1 MRPQPMRPGYRP
13 RNPTP
18 QTNPLWT
25 GLFLLLVLVAAVV
38 GIWKPWV
45 PASEPRVNL
54 GLDLQGGLRITL
66 KTETPNP
73 SQEDLD
79 TARTVLENRVNA
91 LGVAEPLVAVQG
103 NDRVVLELPGLKQS
117 DQEKAIRL
125 IGQTAKLEF
134 RLMGQEVSGLAV
146 ADINARIREEGL
158 QGEAATKRRNELE
171 KDLVKLDDL
180 GPALLSGTDLASA
193 RAGFQ
198 PGSGRPIVE
207 LSFKPEGATKFADIT
222 RQNVG
227 KRLAIV
233 LDDKVYSAP
242 RIDQAITGGNAII
255 TGLSGLEEASDIAL
269 VLRSGALP
277 VKLNIAETRAIGPTL
292 GQDAIASGIR
302 AAVVG
307 AVLIFVLLFA
317 YYGFWMGL
325 VAALGLIYTSVL
337 ILAIFTSLGVTL
349 TLPGI
354 AALIMT
360 LGAAVDGNVLSF
372 ERIKEEL
379 KNGKRFRQAIPGGF
393 SHSIVTILDVNICHL
408 LAAAALYQYS
418 TGPVK
423 GFAVSLAVGVVASV
437 FSNLIFSRYLLERI
451 AAIREVRPPYWLWGT
466 KIDFMKPSRYVT
478 LASLVLAA
486 IGGGIVLTKGFN
498 FGIDFTGG
506 TAFTVRV
513 SESVNSE
520 QIRSF
525 LDGTG
530 IEGAGGAEA
539 IVTSLSSTGGGRE
552 FSVRVKQLSEENR
565 IALER
570 AFGEKLQAQVLQSE
584 TVGPAIGS
592 ELRRN
597 TIWAVLV
604 GLGLILVYVAI
615 RFDWVFGVAS
625 LVAVAHDI
633 AIVAGMYSLFGLEFT
648 IPTVAALLTIIGFS
662 LNDSVIISDRIREN
676 LKLMRGYSYYEIVN
690 TSINQTLSRTIMT
703 ALTTMLP
710 ILALLFLGGPV
721 LRDFSLAITVGF
733 VVGTYSSIYVV
744 SALVVWYKT
753 REAARRKVAKA

>member
-1 MRPQPMRPGYRP
+1 MRPSYRP

-18 QTNPLWT
+18 QANPLWT
-25 GLFLLLVLVAAVV
+25 GVFLLLVLIAAVI

-45 PASEPRVNL
+45 PASEPRINL

-66 KTETPNP
+66 KTEIANP
-73 SQEDLD
+73 TKEDLD

-134 RLMGQEVSGLAV
+134 RIVNQGASGTTV
-146 ADINARIREEGL
+146 AEINEQLRNNPSLKRE
-158 QGEAATKRRNELE
+158 ELE
-171 KDLVKLDDL
+171 KNLIKLSDL
-180 GPALLSGTDLASA
+180 GPALLSGSDLASA
-193 RAGFQ
+193 RASFE
-198 PGSGRPIVE
+198 PGTGRPIVE
-207 LSFKPEGATKFADIT
+207 LSFKPEGAQKFADIT

-227 KRLAIV
+227 RRLAIV
-233 LDDKVYSAP
+233 LDDKVYTAP
-242 RIDQAITGGNAII
+242 NINQAITGGNAII

-302 AAVVG
+302 AAIVG
-307 AVLIFVLLFA
+307 TVLIFLLLFA

-393 SHSIVTILDVNICHL
+393 SHSIITILDVNICHL

-437 FSNLIFSRYLLERI
+437 FSNLVFGRYLLERI

-466 KIDFMKPSRYVT
+466 KIDFMKPARYVT
-478 LASLVLAA
+478 LVSLILAA
-486 IGGGIVLTKGFN
+486 LAGGVVLTKGFN

-506 TAFTVRV
+506 TAFTIRV
-513 SESVNSE
+513 PQSVNSE

-525 LDGTG
+525 LDSSG
-530 IEGAGGAEA
+530 IAGAGGAEA
-539 IVTSLSSTGGGRE
+539 IVTSVSSSTGKE
-552 FSVRVKQLSEENR
+552 FSVRVKQLSEQNR
-565 IALER
+565 IALEQ
-570 AFGEKLQAQVLQSE
+570 AFTQKLQAQVLQSE

-625 LVAVAHDI
+625 LIAVGHDI

-676 LKLMRGYSYYEIVN
+676 LKLMRGVSYYQIVN

-753 REAARRKVAKA
+753 REAARRKTAKA

>member
-1 MRPQPMRPGYRP
+1 MRPQPMRPSYRP

-18 QTNPLWT
+18 QANPLWT
-25 GLFLLLVLVAAVV
+25 GVFLLLVLIAAVI

-45 PASEPRVNL
+45 PASEPRINL

-66 KTETPNP
+66 KTEIANP
-73 SQEDLD
+73 TKEDLD

-134 RLMGQEVSGLAV
+134 RIVNQGASGTTV
-146 ADINARIREEGL
+146 AEINEQLRNNPSLKRE
-158 QGEAATKRRNELE
+158 ELE
-171 KDLVKLDDL
+171 KNLIKLSDL
-180 GPALLSGTDLASA
+180 GPALLSGSDLASA
-193 RAGFQ
+193 RASFE
-198 PGSGRPIVE
+198 PGTGRPIVE
-207 LSFKPEGATKFADIT
+207 LSFKPEGAQKFADIT

-227 KRLAIV
+227 RRLAIV
-233 LDDKVYSAP
+233 LDDKVYTAP
-242 RIDQAITGGNAII
+242 NINQAITGGNAII

-302 AAVVG
+302 AAIVG
-307 AVLIFVLLFA
+307 TVLIFLLLFA

-393 SHSIVTILDVNICHL
+393 SHSIITILDVNICHL

-437 FSNLIFSRYLLERI
+437 FSNLVFGRYLLERI

-466 KIDFMKPSRYVT
+466 KIDFMKPARYVT
-478 LASLVLAA
+478 LVSLILAA
-486 IGGGIVLTKGFN
+486 LAGGVVLTKGFN

-506 TAFTVRV
+506 TAFTIRV
-513 SESVNSE
+513 PQSVNSE

-525 LDGTG
+525 LDSSG
-530 IEGAGGAEA
+530 IAGAGGAEA
-539 IVTSLSSTGGGRE
+539 IVTSVSSSTGKE
-552 FSVRVKQLSEENR
+552 FSVRVKQLSEQNR
-565 IALER
+565 IALEQ
-570 AFGEKLQAQVLQSE
+570 AFTQKLQAQVLQSE

-625 LVAVAHDI
+625 LIAVGHDI

-676 LKLMRGYSYYEIVN
+676 LKLMRGVSYYQIVN

-753 REAARRKVAKA
+753 REAARRKTAKA

>member
-1 MRPQPMRPGYRP
+1 MRPGYRP

-73 SQEDLD
+73 TKEDLD

-91 LGVAEPLVAVQG
+91 LGVAEPLVTVQG
-103 NDRVVLELPGLKQS
+103 KDRVVLELPGLKQS

-134 RLMGQEVSGLAV
+134 RIVNANASGTTV
-146 ADINARIREEGL
+146 AGINEQIRANPGL
-158 QGEAATKRRNELE
+158 KRSDLE
-171 KDLVKLDDL
+171 QNLIKLSDL
-180 GPALLSGTDLASA
+180 GEPLLSGADLASA
-193 RAGFQ
+193 RASFE
-198 PGSGRPIVE
+198 PGTGRPVVE
-207 LSFKPEGATKFADIT
+207 LSFKPEGAQKFADIT

-233 LDDKVYSAP
+233 LDDKVYTAP
-242 RIDQAITGGNAII
+242 NINQAITGGNAII
-255 TGLSGLEEASDIAL
+255 TGLSGLEEAADIAL

-408 LAAAALYQYS
+408 LAAAALYQYA

-486 IGGGIVLTKGFN
+486 VGGGIVLTKGFN

-552 FSVRVKQLSEENR
+552 FSVRVKQLSEESR

-604 GLGLILVYVAI
+604 GLGLILVYVAV

-703 ALTTMLP
+703 SLTTMLP

-733 VVGTYSSIYVV
+733 LVGTYSSIYLV

>member
-1 MRPQPMRPGYRP
+1 MRPQPMRPSYRP

-18 QTNPLWT
+18 QANPLWT
-25 GLFLLLVLVAAVV
+25 GVFLLLVLIAAVI

-45 PASEPRVNL
+45 PASEPRINL

-66 KTETPNP
+66 KTEIANP
-73 SQEDLD
+73 TKEDLD

-134 RLMGQEVSGLAV
+134 RIVNQGASGTTV
-146 ADINARIREEGL
+146 AEINEQLRNNPSLKRE
-158 QGEAATKRRNELE
+158 ELE
-171 KDLVKLDDL
+171 KNLIKLSDL
-180 GPALLSGTDLASA
+180 GPALLSGSDLASA
-193 RAGFQ
+193 RASFE
-198 PGSGRPIVE
+198 PGTGRPIVE
-207 LSFKPEGATKFADIT
+207 LSFKPEGAQKFADIT

-227 KRLAIV
+227 RRLAIV
-233 LDDKVYSAP
+233 LDDKVYTAP
-242 RIDQAITGGNAII
+242 NINQAITGGNAII

-302 AAVVG
+302 AAIVG
-307 AVLIFVLLFA
+307 TVLIFVLLFA
-317 YYGFWMGL
+317 YYGLWMGL
-325 VAALGLIYTSVL
+325 VAALGLLYTSLL

-393 SHSIVTILDVNICHL
+393 SHSIITILDVNICHL

-437 FSNLIFSRYLLERI
+437 FSNLVFGRYLLERI

-466 KIDFMKPSRYVT
+466 KIDFMKPARYVT
-478 LASLVLAA
+478 LVSLILAA
-486 IGGGIVLTKGFN
+486 LAGGVVLTKGFN

-506 TAFTVRV
+506 TAFTIRV
-513 SESVNSE
+513 PQSVNSE

-525 LDGTG
+525 LDSSG
-530 IEGAGGAEA
+530 IAGAGGAEA
-539 IVTSLSSTGGGRE
+539 IVTSVSSSTGKE
-552 FSVRVKQLSEENR
+552 FSVRVKQLSEQNR
-565 IALER
+565 IALEQ
-570 AFGEKLQAQVLQSE
+570 AFTQKLQAQVLQSE

-625 LVAVAHDI
+625 LIAVGHDI

-676 LKLMRGYSYYEIVN
+676 LKLMRGVSYYEIVN

-753 REAARRKVAKA
+753 REAARRKTAKA

>member
-1 MRPQPMRPGYRP
+1 MRPQPMRPGYQP
-13 RNPTP
+13 RTPTP

-91 LGVAEPLVAVQG
+91 LGVAEPLVTVQG

-134 RLMGQEVSGLAV
+134 RIVNQGASGTTV
-146 ADINARIREEGL
+146 AEINEQIRANPGL
-158 QGEAATKRRNELE
+158 KRSDLE
-171 KDLVKLDDL
+171 QSLIKLSDL
-180 GPALLSGTDLASA
+180 GEPLLSGADLASA
-193 RAGFQ
+193 RASFE
-198 PGSGRPIVE
+198 PGTGRPVVE
-207 LSFKPEGATKFADIT
+207 LSFKPEGAQKFADVT

-233 LDDKVYSAP
+233 LDDKVYTAP
-242 RIDQAITGGNAII
+242 NINQAITGGNAII

>member
-18 QTNPLWT
+18 QANPLWT
-25 GLFLLLVLVAAVV
+25 GMFLLLVLIAAVI

-45 PASEPRVNL
+45 PASEPRINL

-73 SQEDLD
+73 TKEDLD

-134 RLMGQEVSGLAV
+134 RLVNQGASGTTV
-146 ADINARIREEGL
+146 AEINEQLRNNPSLKRE
-158 QGEAATKRRNELE
+158 ELE
-171 KDLVKLDDL
+171 KNLIKLSDL
-180 GPALLSGTDLASA
+180 GPALLSGSDLASA
-193 RAGFQ
+193 RASFE
-198 PGSGRPIVE
+198 PGSGRPVVE
-207 LSFKPEGATKFADIT
+207 LSFKPEGASKFADIT

-227 KRLAIV
+227 RRLAIV
-233 LDDKVYSAP
+233 LDDKVYTAP
-242 RIDQAITGGNAII
+242 NINQAITGGNAVI

-302 AAVVG
+302 AAIVG
-307 AVLIFVLLFA
+307 TVLIFVLLFA
-317 YYGFWMGL
+317 YYGLWMGL
-325 VAALGLIYTSVL
+325 VAALGLLYTSLL

-379 KNGKRFRQAIPGGF
+379 KSGKRFRQAIPGGF

-437 FSNLIFSRYLLERI
+437 FSNLVFGRFLLERI

-466 KIDFMKPSRYVT
+466 KIDFMKPARYVT
-478 LASLVLAA
+478 LASLILAA
-486 IGGGIVLTKGFN
+486 LAGGVVLTKGFN

-506 TAFTVRV
+506 TAFTIRV
-513 SESVNSE
+513 PQSVNSE

-525 LDGTG
+525 LDSTG
-530 IEGAGGAEA
+530 IAGAGGAEA
-539 IVTSLSSTGGGRE
+539 IVTSVSSSSGKE
-552 FSVRVKQLSEENR
+552 FSVRVKQLSEQNR
-565 IALER
+565 IALEQ
-570 AFGEKLQAQVLQSE
+570 AFTQKLQAQVLQSE

-604 GLGLILVYVAI
+604 GLGLILIYVAI

-625 LVAVAHDI
+625 LIAVGHDI
-633 AIVAGMYSLFGLEFT
+633 AIVAGMYSLLGLEFT

-676 LKLMRGYSYYEIVN
+676 LKLMRGVSYYQIVN
-690 TSINQTLSRTIMT
+690 ASINQTLSRTIMT

-744 SALVVWYKT
+744 SALVVWYKS
-753 REAARRKVAKA
+753 REAARRKTAKA